1 MLSKVNFQYLIS
13 YLGLFPFIIVLV
25 NKYFFFSI
33 NVEVSQIFIIFY
45 SNIIIVFIGALN
57 WNIDKNINNLKAIYG
72 FLPSLFSLII
82 IILYLN
88 NHKYEVLIIFIMI
101 FFIIQLF
108 CDYLISY
115 IKKINKTAFI
125 YLRLPLTSLII
136 LCLFLIK

>member
-88 NHKYEVLIIFIMI
+88 NHRYEVLIIFIMI

-115 IKKINKTAFI
+115 IKKINKSAFI

>member
-1 MLSKVNFQYLIS
+1 MLSKVNLQYLIS

-57 WNIDKNINNLKAIYG
+57 WNIDKNINNLKVIYG

>member
-25 NKYFFFSI
+25 NKYYFFSI

-115 IKKINKTAFI
+115 IKKINKSAFI

>member
-25 NKYFFFSI
+25 NKYYFFSI

>member
-25 NKYFFFSI
+25 NKYYFFSI

-88 NHKYEVLIIFIMI
+88 NHRYEVLIIFIMI

>member
-25 NKYFFFSI
+25 NKYYFFSI

-72 FLPSLFSLII
+72 FLPSLFSLIL

-88 NHKYEVLIIFIMI
+88 NHRYEVLIIFIMI

>member
-25 NKYFFFSI
+25 NKYYFFSI

-88 NHKYEVLIIFIMI
+88 NHRYEVLIIFIMI

-136 LCLFLIK
+136 LSLFLIK

>member
-25 NKYFFFSI
+25 NKYYFFSI

-72 FLPSLFSLII
+72 FLPSLFSLIL

-88 NHKYEVLIIFIMI
+88 NHRYEVLITFIMI

>member
-57 WNIDKNINNLKAIYG
+57 WNIDKNINNLKVIYG

>member
-57 WNIDKNINNLKAIYG
+57 WNIDKNINNFKAIYG

-115 IKKINKTAFI
+115 IKKINKSAFI